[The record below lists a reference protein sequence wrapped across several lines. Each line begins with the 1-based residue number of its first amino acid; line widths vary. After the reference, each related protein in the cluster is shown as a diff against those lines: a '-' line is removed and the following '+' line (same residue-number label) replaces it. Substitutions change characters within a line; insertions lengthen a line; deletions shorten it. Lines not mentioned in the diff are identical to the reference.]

1 MTHTKGPW
9 EISRSSDPE
18 GGLWIESDGAAIT
31 HLSKEL
37 EECGSPIEANARL
50 IAAAPELLKA
60 LENCHVLIAMTAR
73 DNPGKAWLNENGWK
87 SARLLAEE
95 VTEAIRKAKELT

>member
-1 MTHTKGPW
+1 MHTKGPW

-50 IAAAPELLKA
+50 IVEAPRMLKA
-60 LENCHVLIAMTAR
+60 LEDCHILIAMIAK
-73 DNPGKAWLNENGWK
+73 DNPSKVCLNKNGWK
-87 SARLLAEE
+87 SAKLLAEE